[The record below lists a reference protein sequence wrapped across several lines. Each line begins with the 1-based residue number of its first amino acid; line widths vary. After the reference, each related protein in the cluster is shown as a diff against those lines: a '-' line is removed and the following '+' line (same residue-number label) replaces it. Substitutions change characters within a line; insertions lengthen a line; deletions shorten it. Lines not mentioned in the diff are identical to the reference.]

1 MGTRPVPG
9 SRISSNTWTGLLQL
23 GFQTQGPQSP
33 LGSVNPSEA
42 GEGSRDRGA
51 LWSRGMGAGGLT
63 VKGSKVSGHTVGN
76 QPNQEHPGIDP
87 SLTACQRGLS
97 IPSTQAAL
105 TWHLWLPMRLR
116 LPLKVW

>member
-1 MGTRPVPG
+1 MGTRPAPG

-42 GEGSRDRGA
+42 GEGSRD
-51 LWSRGMGAGGLT
+51 SRGTVEQRDGGLT

-76 QPNQEHPGIDP
+76 QLNQEHPGIDP
-87 SLTACQRGLS
+87 G
-97 IPSTQAAL
+97 
-105 TWHLWLPMRLR
+105 
-116 LPLKVW
+116 